1 MLLLSALWL
10 PADAR
15 ALSGFSNSVGLAIAQ
30 ANAAATFN
38 KDGFELFNN
47 KTYTFLGDG
56 CLQEGVAS
64 EAASLAGHLKLGN
77 LICIYDDN
85 HISIDGDTA
94 CSFTEDVEQR
104 FLAYDWHVLAG
115 ESCARALAREA
126 PESAR

>member
-1 MLLLSALWL
+1 V
-10 PADAR
+10 PAHAR
-15 ALSGFSNSVGLAIAQ
+15 APGFSNSVGLAIAQ

-38 KDGFELFNN
+38 KDGFELFTNS
-47 KTYTFLGDG
+47 TYMFTGDG
-56 CLQEGVAS
+56 CLQEGISS

-77 LICIYDDN
+77 LIALYDDN

-115 ESCARALAREA
+115 E
-126 PESAR
+126 